1 MSSSMFGSVGSHRNR
16 RKELRALLRHS
27 GMPSLFVT
35 LNPADSKNFVVS
47 VMAGRDVDL
56 DERLGL
62 SDELKEEVS
71 QRFSAASA
79 DHGACAEGFHFM
91 VEKFINVFLPYGS
104 PEALHI
110 HMLIWLEHAP
120 SPLELRKHEKENPE
134 WAAEVC
140 RWLDTV
146 MSGSLP
152 EGAVPS
158 GRYPPCDDDA
168 LAFRQRGDHR
178 SLPLLQ
184 PPPHLPPHMS
194 EEDWQRVRQ
203 DVMEV
208 LECGQLHDHSF
219 TCFKH
224 LPKLRRAQK
233 LGDADCRFKFPKEE
247 VLHTHFNDD
256 GTIDVQRT
264 HPKLNMYNLIMVGAF
279 RCNMD
284 IKFVGSGMM
293 AMAAVYYISNYISK
307 VALDT
312 PTMFAAIEARFRRG
326 NGRLLGQEAER
337 VGETGAEA
345 RQRQMK
351 SLLVRSCNTLT
362 GKQELSSEQVM
373 HHLLGYPHRYTNARF
388 QNVKWW
394 DIARHLGLS
403 NSKLAPA
410 TRGSQGSED
419 VPVEA
424 DRLEESLD
432 LDEMP
437 RPTGGDVEQ
446 TVTLLRMGNPDDEL
460 RHSGGSYAVDDYI
473 RRPNSLSS
481 VCYWDFV
488 ARYQK
493 LTAKSA
499 RKKGPQKAA
508 PEFLPSHP
516 QFSAHRIQTRRTPVV
531 PILSG
536 PTIPRDSA
544 ASAEEHARTMLAL
557 FKPWRSPADLVPA
570 DGSTSKELSSCVNC

>member
-1 MSSSMFGSVGSHRNR
+1 MRKVTLMSSSMFGSVGSHRNR

-62 SDELKEEVS
+62 SDEVKEEVS

-104 PEALHI
+104 PEGGIFGKCLNHYGVVEAQGRGALHI

-158 GRYPPCDDDA
+158 GRYPPCDDDT
-168 LAFRQRGDHR
+168 LAFRQRGEHR

-203 DVMEV
+203 DVVEV

-264 HPKLNMYNLIMVGAF
+264 HPKLNMYNLIMVAAF

-312 PTMFAAIEARFRRG
+312 PTMFGAIEARFRQG
-326 NGRLLGQEAER
+326 NGRLCRLGSCSQE
-337 VGETGAEA
+337 ET
-345 RQRQMK
+345 
-351 SLLVRSCNTLT
+351 
-362 GKQELSSEQVM
+362 SSQ
-373 HHLLGYPHRYTNARF
+373 ACSS
-388 QNVKWW
+388 
-394 DIARHLGLS
+394 GLS
-403 NSKLAPA
+403 LCAFRLQHYSEGLSPV
-410 TRGSQGSED
+410 GSGKEGSCG
-419 VPVEA
+419 VP
-424 DRLEESLD
+424 ST
-432 LDEMP
+432 
-437 RPTGGDVEQ
+437 PT
-446 TVTLLRMGNPDDEL
+446 LFPY
-460 RHSGGSYAVDDYI
+460 S
-473 RRPNSLSS
+473 SLSS
-481 VCYWDFV
+481 SPIPLAPPGPSGSSWRPITVITPFQMLFGTPPNLSHLRVIGCVGWVHVHKKKHLRNPFFQHNTTGYWV
-488 ARYQK
+488 
-493 LTAKSA
+493 
-499 RKKGPQKAA
+499 KK
-508 PEFLPSHP
+508 
-516 QFSAHRIQTRRTPVV
+516 RRESERRV
-531 PILSG
+531 PRLG
-536 PTIPRDSA
+536 RD
-544 ASAEEHARTMLAL
+544 R
-557 FKPWRSPADLVPA
+557 
-570 DGSTSKELSSCVNC
+570 